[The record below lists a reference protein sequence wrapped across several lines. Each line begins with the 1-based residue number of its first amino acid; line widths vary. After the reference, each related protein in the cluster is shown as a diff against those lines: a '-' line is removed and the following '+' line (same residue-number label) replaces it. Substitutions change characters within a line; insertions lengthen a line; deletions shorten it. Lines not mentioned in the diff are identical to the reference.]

1 MVVDIAARRRRV
13 ERLPPPPDAVVVV
26 DFFFTSSSFN
36 TLFLLLGGKAE
47 VTPLRVDVELVFAL
61 LVGSDLDAE
70 SNTNGLVV
78 DVVVSFA
85 MIDLD
90 VGIVWWCLLLFVV
103 VLVSRGGVSYFEEGV
118 PSSKLLFCIEVVDLV
133 AIESSDLRDDFD
145 IVCLVVSLLLDVFD

>member
-1 MVVDIAARRRRV
+1 MDTWCCVVVDIAARRRRV

-47 VTPLRVDVELVFAL
+47 VPPFEVELVSKDL
-61 LVGSDLDAE
+61 LGSGLDAE

-103 VLVSRGGVSYFEEGV
+103 VLVSRGVS
-118 PSSKLLFCIEVVDLV
+118 S
-133 AIESSDLRDDFD
+133 
-145 IVCLVVSLLLDVFD
+145 

>member
-1 MVVDIAARRRRV
+1 VVVDIAARRRRV
-13 ERLPPPPDAVVVV
+13 KPLPPPPDAVVVV

-47 VTPLRVDVELVFAL
+47 VPPFEVELVSKDL
-61 LVGSDLDAE
+61 LGSDLDAE

-103 VLVSRGGVSYFEEGV
+103 VLISRGGVSYFEEGV

-133 AIESSDLRDDFD
+133 AIESPDLRDDLD